1 MLEVSVIK
9 PHNQL
14 EADKHEIR
22 PQRQRLFA
30 STNSAIS
37 ALWLRVVSNTYYEYL
52 LGVVKRVFQTLSVVL
67 VFVQSINYSV
77 FHFWKWRDASE
88 CRPAEKKEIKVD
100 REESLTVEPEHT
112 ENKRFR
118 FRLTDEQAMRR
129 RHKKKPWPA
138 TKNCFLHATILRLS
152 YFPRICSDQKNCFR

>member
-37 ALWLRVVSNTYYEYL
+37 ALWLHVVSNTYYEYL

-67 VFVQSINYSV
+67 YLFRVLIILSSISEN
-77 FHFWKWRDASE
+77 DATPQ
-88 CRPAEKKEIKVD
+88 CRPAEKKIKVD

-129 RHKKKPWPA
+129 RH
-138 TKNCFLHATILRLS
+138 
-152 YFPRICSDQKNCFR
+152 